1 MRVYISHPRGNESVG
16 LIAMAMVAS
25 SSSLKVSHQSGAF
38 RARASGMKAPQYP
51 FLIEQTVCSSEI
63 RILWEFPMTRSLET
77 QIWQVLLLS

>member
-1 MRVYISHPRGNESVG
+1 MRVHISHSRGNESVG

-63 RILWEFPMTRSLET
+63 RLLWEFP
-77 QIWQVLLLS
+77 